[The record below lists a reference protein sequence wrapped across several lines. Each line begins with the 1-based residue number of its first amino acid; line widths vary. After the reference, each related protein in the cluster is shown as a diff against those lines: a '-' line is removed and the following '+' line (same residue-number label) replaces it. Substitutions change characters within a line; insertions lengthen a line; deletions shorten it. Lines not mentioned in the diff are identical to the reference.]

1 MAPSAP
7 KPNARTRIAVIGG
20 GVIGLS
26 CAWEL
31 ARRGASVAVYE
42 RGTALGAGAT
52 IRSAGMLAAAFE
64 WAAEA
69 EYAAL
74 ARMAARSGVAWA
86 EFASRLERDG
96 GGSVEY
102 SREGAL
108 VVARLEAELE
118 WLEGLELA
126 CQARGLEVRRLG
138 AQELQRLEPKLTAQ
152 VRGALLL
159 PQDRQVDPA
168 LLLQRLERALGR
180 AGVEIKL
187 GRPVERIICNG
198 GFELPDGDRFDQVLI
213 ATGIGPAIRFER
225 GKGDDHPTGLPE
237 MVPVKGQM
245 LVLAPGSG
253 APRHVVHGRDIYIAP
268 KARWTLVGATNE
280 RGKADTAI
288 DRTIIEGLRARAADL
303 AGGLADAPEAGSWAG
318 IRPATEDGLPII
330 GATAI
335 ADVFAAM
342 GHYRN
347 GVLLAPE
354 NARMIADQ
362 MLEGRSAPEAAAF
375 SPLRFDKRAAPSHSR

>member
-1 MAPSAP
+1 
-7 KPNARTRIAVIGG
+7 
-20 GVIGLS
+20 
-26 CAWEL
+26 
-31 ARRGASVAVYE
+31 
-42 RGTALGAGAT
+42 
-52 IRSAGMLAAAFE
+52 MLAAAFE

-108 VVARLEAELE
+108 VVARLEGEVE

-138 AQELQRLEPKLTAQ
+138 AQELRRLEPELTAQ
-152 VRGALLL
+152 VGGALLL

-168 LLLQRLERALGR
+168 LLLQRLQQALGR

-187 GRPVERIICNG
+187 GRPVERITCNNSCESY
-198 GFELPDGDRFDQVLI
+198 ELPDGERFDQVLI
-213 ATGIGPAIRFER
+213 ATGIGPAIRFQSA
-225 GKGDDHPTGLPE
+225 KGAELATGLPE

-245 LVLAPGSG
+245 LVLAPGTG
-253 APRHVVHGRDIYIAP
+253 APRHVVHCRDIYIAP
-268 KARWTLVGATNE
+268 KTRWTLVGATNE
-280 RGKADTAI
+280 RGKADTTV
-288 DRTIIEGLRARAADL
+288 DRKVVEGLRAKAAEL

-318 IRPATEDGLPII
+318 IRPATEDGLPLI
-330 GATAI
+330 GATDI
-335 ADVFAAM
+335 SGVFAAM

-347 GVLLAPE
+347 GVLLAPDT
-354 NARMIADQ
+354 ARLNADQ